1 MEELYKVGKSKGLS
15 DAQIN
20 KALKMINSG
29 KFDTNKLTNELID
42 FNTSDSLKDKLH
54 AKINKSKSN
63 RLSKFASN
71 YKNTTKEETNS
82 DNQQNQQNQHN
93 QQNQQNNSH
102 NQQDKAKLEKI
113 KQRNKMKKLKKQYGI
128 ISDELYSNSLKEL
141 KEIKELKETKETKET
156 KNIDSNHKNKL
167 QNIIN
172 LYLAQNKNTTLE
184 YDSDISDLSED

>member
-71 YKNTTKEETNS
+71 YKNTTKEDTNS
-82 DNQQNQQNQHN
+82 DN

-102 NQQDKAKLEKI
+102 NQQNNSHNKQDKAKLEKI

-128 ISDELYSNSLKEL
+128 ISDELYSNSLKEIKDL
-141 KEIKELKETKETKET
+141 TEIKET